1 MKTCSSDC
9 GVIYGAPSSP
19 NIPAY
24 HRVSKPMKTWD
35 WRNQYHWRYTH
46 CPFFLNLYFSIF
58 NCSFSTLFK
67 MHRSLN
73 PDLDRIWL
81 KKLSKR
87 GTNWIIHIKFQ
98 IKKKNSNL
106 HFKWVVRRRPI
117 CRGAWT
123 VVFVL
128 LQLQPTRL
136 LQALFDVFC
145 EMALFNANKFN
156 PLNYRRVLPVI

>member
-1 MKTCSSDC
+1 MGRRRAQISRLIIGCRS
-9 GVIYGAPSSP
+9 
-19 NIPAY
+19 
-24 HRVSKPMKTWD
+24 R
-35 WRNQYHWRYTH
+35 WRRGTGEISITDVTRIAH
-46 CPFFLNLYFSIF
+46 FFLKLNLYFSIF

-67 MHRSLN
+67 MHTSLN